1 MKKIASII
9 LVFISFNL
17 AAQELHQ
24 GKLAIGFS
32 SCYATYNQNDLKK
45 INQDMKNQLPFDS
58 KVIDKFEPTINF
70 GAYAQYRLF
79 DRFFAGPTY
88 QYNYTGSRLGQKDY
102 SGTYSFDQYLN
113 SSSIGLKMDYI
124 FIQKKYFSLGVQLN
138 SGVSFT
144 HWKTDSKLEI
154 SSVTSQNI
162 EKLKGTTWYV
172 LPALEPRF
180 RIVNHL
186 SLGASAGYSFDLI
199 KKFNFL
205 TESYTEIVRTPDW
218 SGIRLCMSLEFDF
231 F

>member
-9 LVFISFNL
+9 LILLSFNL

-32 SCYATYNQNDLKK
+32 GSYSTYNQNDLKK
-45 INQDMKNQLPFDS
+45 INQDMMNQLPFDS
-58 KVIDKFEPTINF
+58 KVIDEFEPTINF
-70 GAYAQYRLF
+70 GAYAQYQLF

-113 SSSIGLKMDYI
+113 SSSIGLKMDY
-124 FIQKKYFSLGVQLN
+124 FLIQTKFFSLGAQLN
-138 SGVSFT
+138 SGASFT
-144 HWKTDSKLEI
+144 RWKTDSKLEI
-154 SSVTSQNI
+154 GSKTSHNI
-162 EKLKGTTWYV
+162 ENLKGTTWYV

-180 RIVNHL
+180 RIVKHL
-186 SLGASAGYSFDLI
+186 SLCASAGYSFDLI
-199 KKFNFL
+199 KKYNFL
-205 TESYTEIVRTPDW
+205 TQSYTEVVRTPDW
-218 SGIRLCMSLEFDF
+218 SGIRLFMSLEFDF